1 MKINNKEIAKN
12 RCTNEPE
19 LPQLEKSFKLKN
31 PDVIVI
37 RISFLGKYG

>member
-1 MKINNKEIAKN
+1 VVGTVDLVI
-12 RCTNEPE
+12 
-19 LPQLEKSFKLKN
+19 LEKSFKLKN